1 MSARSWT
8 YLAILL
14 GLVFHGAL
22 LPFTYGQ
29 TYDAYIHMFFGNHY
43 LEAWFDPWETR
54 WYTGFTVTAYPPGSH
69 QALGVLM
76 RFVDMR
82 IAFILLQLLA
92 VALLIT
98 GVFRFS
104 RLWVND
110 KAASYAA
117 MLCAFSTSISE
128 TLHIF
133 GQLPTMLSIAL
144 FLNAIPHISGWI
156 EHAKKSDLLL
166 AISLTAATT
175 AVHHVTPLFGTVF
188 FVAPVGIAA
197 WLSNLKRRQGIKP
210 RTNLAIIKWA
220 SPALMRG
227 IFMGLCMLILIVTIV
242 FPYWHWSITD
252 PITQVSIP
260 HGSREN
266 FIAKPNLGLMFFVI
280 PWGLLIFIVPY
291 VIKKSLCSALWPLG
305 LSVLIALF
313 LGTGGTTPFPR
324 LLLGPAFEIL
334 TLDRFTFWASILILP
349 FAGMTVQSL
358 WDGRG
363 QLLLMRAFGPFI
375 SRAGLV
381 FTLVCY
387 VGLAVGTALLPTF
400 RPTQPDFIDPAPI
413 VKFMDEDRHS
423 DWRYLTLGFG
433 DQFAYHSALI
443 KAESVDGNYHSARRL
458 PSLMNY
464 SVERLENS
472 KYAGVP
478 GLASLNQFLTNAEKF
493 HLKYIFSNDEFY
505 DPVLHYTGWNPVT
518 RLNNGINVWEKP
530 DISPLSDVRPRRD
543 LPHYQKLMWGT
554 LPIGALGFGLL
565 TLLGL
570 ALTQNLI
577 SSSSRPFLEDSNG
590 VKTYSYAPRD
600 IFVMRLFP
608 LAVALLVII
617 MTYRAI
623 SIRQRP
629 APPEGIVEKFYQ
641 HLDFREP
648 ESAFALIKP
657 SADIDYGQFLR
668 IQKRTGGLVPS
679 YGKLTSVNSPSVKLL
694 DDETVQIHSRLIYL
708 TSVGTRTVSSNLT
721 LVKNETGRWRIRYA
735 PPAKVFTQNLTNADN
750 NPKFR
755 DLSGQRLSKPTD
767 PVQRLDRPRIDLLAN
782 EFVERDGRMYVVGR
796 IRNLSQFPACTK
808 IMAETQ
814 SNDSLVS
821 LQQHAGRIGGHR
833 LLPGE
838 DSAFRIDFEGYLKIQ
853 DQAFNAAYN
862 PDQFSVTELS
872 TLPSSVSL
880 ALSTTVCSPDYYKSL
895 TFADINITGE
905 EEGLALNVNIS
916 NVGTEIVSTLQIKLS
931 YLDVDG
937 RLVWVEP
944 FYFQNNLIPGEI
956 RQVKIPLISPPGSFA
971 IPTSRITINGKDSL
985 ADKASL
991 WPKGVKLPDG
1001 SGQIIIDYDA
1011 MIYVPID

>member
-110 KAASYAA
+110 KAASYAT

-590 VKTYSYAPRD
+590 VKTYSSAPRD

-657 SADIDYGQFLR
+657 SVGIDYGQFLR

-956 RQVKIPLISPPGSFA
+956 RQVKIPLISPPGSLA

>member
-43 LEAWFDPWETR
+43 LESWFDPWETR

-69 QALGVLM
+69 QALGILM
-76 RFVDMR
+76 RFIDMR
-82 IAFILLQLLA
+82 IAFIVMQLLA

-156 EHAKKSDLLL
+156 EHGKKTDLLL
-166 AISLTAATT
+166 GISLTAATT

-188 FVAPVGIAA
+188 FVAPVGLAA
-197 WLSNLKRRQGIKP
+197 WLSNLKGRQDTKP
-210 RTNLAIIKWA
+210 DTNFAVVKWA
-220 SPALMRG
+220 SPALIRG
-227 IFMGLCMLILIVTIV
+227 VFMGLCMLALIVTIV

-280 PWGLLIFIVPY
+280 PWGLLIFTVPY
-291 VIKKSLCSALWPLG
+291 VIKKSFGSALWPLG
-305 LSVLIALF
+305 LSILIALF

-349 FAGMTVQSL
+349 FAGLAVQSL
-358 WDGRG
+358 WEGRG
-363 QLLLMRAFGPFI
+363 QTLLNRAFGSFI

-381 FTLVCY
+381 LTIVCY

-443 KAESVDGNYHSARRL
+443 NAESVDGNYHSARRL

-530 DISPLSDVRPRRD
+530 DISPLPDVRPRRD
-543 LPHYQKLMWGT
+543 LPRYQKVMWGT
-554 LPIGALGFGLL
+554 LPISALGLGFL

-577 SSSSRPFLEDSNG
+577 SSRSRPFLEDANRA
-590 VKTYSYAPRD
+590 KTYSPAPRD
-600 IFVMRLFP
+600 IFITRLFP
-608 LAVALLVII
+608 LAVALLVIVATSLI
-617 MTYRAI
+617 V
-623 SIRQRP
+623 SKRQQP
-629 APPEGIVEKFYQ
+629 ASPEGIVEKFYQ
-641 HLDFREP
+641 HLDFRET

-657 SADIDYGQFLR
+657 NAEVDYGQFLR
-668 IQKRTGGLVPS
+668 IQKLTGGLVPS
-679 YGKLTSVNSPSVKLL
+679 YGKLTSVDSMSVKYL
-694 DDETVQIHSRLIYL
+694 DDRTVQIGSKLSYL
-708 TSVGTRTVSSNLT
+708 TSVGTRAVSSDLT
-721 LVKNETGRWRIRYA
+721 LIKNKNQRWRIRYA
-735 PPAKVFTQNLTNADN
+735 VPNKVFTQNLTTADN

-755 DLSGQRLSKPTD
+755 DLSGQRLSKLTN
-767 PVQRLDRPRIDLLAN
+767 PVQRLARPKVDLMAN
-782 EFVERDGRMYVVGR
+782 EFIEHDGRIYVVGR

-814 SNDSLVS
+814 SKDSTIS
-821 LQQHAGRIGGHR
+821 LKQHSGRIGAHR

-862 PDQFSVTELS
+862 PDQFSVTELAA
-872 TLPSSVSL
+872 LPSSVSL
-880 ALSTTVCSPDYYKSL
+880 ALSTTICSPDYYKSL
-895 TFADINITGE
+895 TFADFNISGE
-905 EEGLALNVNIS
+905 DEGQVLNVNIS
-916 NVGTEIVSTLQIKLS
+916 NVGTEIVSTLQVKLS
-931 YLDVDG
+931 YLGADG
-937 RLVWVEP
+937 RLMWIEP
-944 FYFQNNLIPGEI
+944 FYLKNNLIPGET
-956 RQVKIPLISPPGSFA
+956 RQVKIPLVSPPISSEV
-971 IPTSRITINGKDSL
+971 PTRRVTINGKESQ
-985 ADKASL
+985 ADETAL
-991 WPKGVKLPDG
+991 WPTGVKLPDG

-1011 MIYVPID
+1011 MIYRPLD

>member
-110 KAASYAA
+110 KAASYAT

-166 AISLTAATT
+166 GISLTAATT

-590 VKTYSYAPRD
+590 VKTYSSAPRD